1 MLIWDSITDGLP
13 DSIAGIACHPDNE
26 VRLHIPTKNRSRIR
40 EETEVQKQSLAV
52 PKNLALQ
59 SPFSC
64 ISLNCKNSGFCIQ
77 TSGAWCSYLKAD
89 PSSRLRMHI
98 YQNPQ
103 GYLFFVLTPQILVL
117 TAPFLSPS
125 SQFPVQNLPPE
136 ENIPQKSALGH
147 LSFLSSADFKSTPN
161 TFFCHQSPAPP
172 DTAPIPPPHLGGY
185 H

>member
-13 DSIAGIACHPDNE
+13 DSIAGIACHPDSE

-103 GYLFFVLTPQILVL
+103 GHLFFILTPPNPRPYCSLFKSQLTVSCSKSSPRRKHPPEVSIGPLILLVL
-117 TAPFLSPS
+117 RRF
-125 SQFPVQNLPPE
+125 
-136 ENIPQKSALGH
+136 QKY
-147 LSFLSSADFKSTPN
+147 P
-161 TFFCHQSPAPP
+161 
-172 DTAPIPPPHLGGY
+172 
-185 H
+185 